1 MDHKTI
7 PESTRLM
14 LHNLET
20 IEKVLLRKTM
30 RKPMLAWPRL
40 APPPRKGSVYPA
52 RKGREAF
59 RRISPQEGTHRQVL

>member
-1 MDHKTI
+1 MEHKTI
-7 PESTRLM
+7 LESTRLM

-40 APPPRKGSVYPA
+40 APPPRNGSVYPA
-52 RKGREAF
+52 RKGREAV
-59 RRISPQEGTHRQVL
+59 QED